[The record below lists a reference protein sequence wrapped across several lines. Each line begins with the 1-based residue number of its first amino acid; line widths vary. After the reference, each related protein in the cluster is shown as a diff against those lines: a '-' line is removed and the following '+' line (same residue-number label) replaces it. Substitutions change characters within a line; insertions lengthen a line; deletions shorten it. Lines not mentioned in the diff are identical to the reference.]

1 VLGRQPCGTAPAEP
15 VEDGGCSPLFDS
27 QRCCDCLAQLM
38 LPMEEVRR
46 VMRSEVLFNICQQ
59 VWSLIAGRWD
69 HPTVEP

>member
-1 VLGRQPCGTAPAEP
+1 
-15 VEDGGCSPLFDS
+15 
-27 QRCCDCLAQLM
+27 M